1 MIKDYAKL
9 ALRSI
14 VTRKLRSWLTVIG
27 IFIGIATVVAL
38 IAVGQG
44 MENAITEQF
53 EELGTDKIVITA
65 GGDAA
70 GSAFAVGLAS
80 NPITYDDLDVV
91 QSVRGVDVAA
101 GMISRLASVEYDGES
116 KTTWVS
122 GFPTDET
129 AKVVEDIQAFEILE
143 GRNIEDGD
151 SYSAVVGY
159 NLYMDDFFEKPVET
173 RDKVYIEGVKFKV
186 VGIVDKI
193 GNAQD
198 DTQIIIP
205 IDTAK
210 DLFDAGDEVYGIM
223 VKIDDGEEPSVV
235 AERIEEELRDFRD
248 EDEGAESFQVQTFEQ
263 ILEQVGVVLNIISA
277 VLIGIAAISLLVGG
291 VGIMNTMY
299 TAVLERT
306 KEIGIMKSI
315 GGRNSDIMMI
325 FLLES
330 GMYGLVGGG
339 VGVIVGAGM
348 SLIVAK
354 IAGAALGIDYFQAD
368 ITLWLVLG
376 ALAFSFVVGVLS
388 GVLPAKQASKMQPV
402 DALRYE

>member
-1 MIKDYAKL
+1 
-9 ALRSI
+9 
-14 VTRKLRSWLTVIG
+14 
-27 IFIGIATVVAL
+27 
-38 IAVGQG
+38 
-44 MENAITEQF
+44 
-53 EELGTDKIVITA
+53 
-65 GGDAA
+65 
-70 GSAFAVGLAS
+70 
-80 NPITYDDLDVV
+80 
-91 QSVRGVDVAA
+91 
-101 GMISRLASVEYDGES
+101 
-116 KTTWVS
+116 
-122 GFPTDET
+122 
-129 AKVVEDIQAFEILE
+129 
-143 GRNIEDGD
+143 
-151 SYSAVVGY
+151 
-159 NLYMDDFFEKPVET
+159 
-173 RDKVYIEGVKFKV
+173 
-186 VGIVDKI
+186 
-193 GNAQD
+193 
-198 DTQIIIP
+198 
-205 IDTAK
+205 
-210 DLFDAGDEVYGIM
+210 M

-339 VGVIVGAGM
+339 VGVIVGALM
-348 SLIVAK
+348 SLIVSK
-354 IAGAALGIDYFQAD
+354 VAGVALGIDYFQAD
-368 ITLWLVLG
+368 ITWWLIVG
-376 ALAFSFVVGVLS
+376 ALTFSFVVGVLS

>member
-1 MIKDYAKL
+1 
-9 ALRSI
+9 
-14 VTRKLRSWLTVIG
+14 
-27 IFIGIATVVAL
+27 
-38 IAVGQG
+38 
-44 MENAITEQF
+44 
-53 EELGTDKIVITA
+53 
-65 GGDAA
+65 
-70 GSAFAVGLAS
+70 
-80 NPITYDDLDVV
+80 
-91 QSVRGVDVAA
+91 
-101 GMISRLASVEYDGES
+101 MISRLASVEYDGES

-354 IAGAALGIDYFQAD
+354 IAGAALGIDYFQDD

>member
-44 MENAITEQF
+44 MEKAITEQF

-65 GGDAA
+65 GGDVA
-70 GSAFAVGLAS
+70 GSAFAAGLAS

-91 QSVRGVDVAA
+91 QDVRGVDVAA
-101 GMISRLASVEYDGES
+101 GMISRLASVEYDDET

-143 GRNIEDGD
+143 GRNMEDGD

-159 NLYMDDFFEKPVET
+159 NLYMEEFFEKPVET
-173 RDKVYIEGVKFKV
+173 RDRVYIEGVKFKV
-186 VGIVDKI
+186 VGVVDKI

-205 IDTAK
+205 IDTSK
-210 DLFDAGDEVYGIM
+210 ELFDTGDDVYGIM

-235 AERIEEELRDFRD
+235 AERIEDELRDFRD
-248 EDEGAESFQVQTFEQ
+248 EEEGAESFQVQTFEQ
-263 ILEQVGVVLNIISA
+263 ILEQVGVVLGIISA

-325 FLLES
+325 FLLDGEER
-330 GMYGLVGGG
+330 
-339 VGVIVGAGM
+339 
-348 SLIVAK
+348 SL
-354 IAGAALGIDYFQAD
+354 LLF
-368 ITLWLVLG
+368 
-376 ALAFSFVVGVLS
+376 
-388 GVLPAKQASKMQPV
+388 
-402 DALRYE
+402 

>member
-27 IFIGIATVVAL
+27 IFIGIAPVVAL

-44 MENAITEQF
+44 MEKAITEQF
-53 EELGTDKIVITA
+53 EELGTDKIVISA

-70 GSAFAVGLAS
+70 GSAFAAGLAS
-80 NPITYDDLDVV
+80 NPITYDDLDAV
-91 QSVRGVDVAA
+91 QGVRGVDVAA
-101 GMISRLASVEYDGES
+101 GMISRLALVEFDDET

-129 AKVVEDIQAFEILE
+129 AKVVEDIQSFEILE
-143 GRNIEDGD
+143 GRDIEAGD
-151 SYSAVVGY
+151 TYSAVVGY
-159 NLYMDDFFEKPVET
+159 NLYMDDFFEKPVEA
-173 RDKVYIEGVKFKV
+173 RDKIFIEGIKFKV
-186 VGIVDKI
+186 VGVVDKI

-210 DLFDAGDEVYGIM
+210 EIFDTGDDIYGIM

-339 VGVIVGAGM
+339 VGVIVGALM
-348 SLIVAK
+348 SLIVSK
-354 IAGAALGIDYFQAD
+354 VAGVALGIDYFQAD
-368 ITLWLVLG
+368 ITWWLIVG
-376 ALAFSFVVGVLS
+376 ALTFSFVVGVLS